1 MSSTLLSAIQF
12 DPNIR
17 GLLVIV
23 TAGTI
28 LIGSIYLIL
37 ATNSGMRNGFLI
49 AGAGLFGWMF
59 LMGLV
64 WWMYGIGLKGRDP
77 LWMPAEINFTRTAG
91 LATPEVDS
99 LPAADSL
106 PDAVETMKG
115 FPLITAIA
123 KGAEGPDW
131 APETLSNVV
140 TEATPLVLVTTRDI
154 EGGIRE
160 NVKKNASDFLAGEPE
175 TKALF
180 DLPSDKLVDEIRS
193 EAVTLRNK
201 IEDQLGGWCLL
212 SESDPRRGEAVASAD
227 AQLVSVKAFGEGTNS
242 SKYIVN
248 DVFFY
253 GGKNSCSPVQEK
265 SLVGQMWFRVKS
277 IFEPKNPKLL
287 GVVTVTEAKSVTVV
301 PGETPPAASRREG
314 ASTVSVIMLRN
325 LGNRRFLPFL
335 FAVGNGLM
343 FAVFAMTLHSRD
355 KRGIAARAEFAAAH

>member
-1 MSSTLLSAIQF
+1 MSFTLLSAIQF

-17 GLLVIV
+17 GLLVV
-23 TAGTI
+23 ATAGTI

-49 AGAGLFGWMF
+49 AGAGLFGWLF

-77 LWMPAEINFTRTAG
+77 LWMPAEINFSRTAG
-91 LATPEVDS
+91 LATPEVNS
-99 LPAADSL
+99 LPAPDGL

-123 KGAEGPDW
+123 KGAEGKDW
-131 APETLSNVV
+131 QPKTLSNVV
-140 TEATPLVLVTTRDI
+140 TEATPLVLVTSRDLQ
-154 EGGIRE
+154 GGIRA
-160 NVKKNASDFLAGEPE
+160 NVEKNSSEFLADKPE
-175 TKALF
+175 TQALF
-180 DLPSDKLVDEIRS
+180 KLPDDKLVDEIRS
-193 EAVTLRNK
+193 EAEALRSEV
-201 IEDQLGGWCLL
+201 EDQLGGWCLL

-227 AQLVSVKAFGEGTNS
+227 AELVATKAFGDGTNS

-253 GGKNSCSPVQEK
+253 GGKDSCSPVQER
-265 SLVGQMWFRVKS
+265 SLIGQMSFRVGS
-277 IFEPKNPKLL
+277 IFQPKNPKLF
-287 GVVTVTEAKSVTVV
+287 GVVTVTKAKSVTVA
-301 PGETPPAASRREG
+301 PGETPPAASRQEG

-335 FAVGNGLM
+335 FALGSGLL

-355 KRGIAARAEFAAAH
+355 KRAIAARAEFEAAH